1 MKINKIIIVLFCAI
15 ILLLIG
21 SGITTI
27 IGLAVI
33 HPQPPKP
40 MATVQMKFVPQ
51 SLTME
56 RGESKVIT
64 VILDCCLLS
73 KVGNI
78 PDEELGKIETVKIG
92 MLASGYPNT
101 ARLPGITTKFNQEFL
116 TLKINQT
123 TYLNLTVS
131 VDDTAK
137 PGTYPLFIDLY
148 NNNSTPDMYV
158 ASQSHYLGNYINL
171 TIIGTGLA
179 AAETTT
185 ITVNPNALQTTI
197 PTEIPKT
204 PAFDS
209 LSAILAL
216 LAVLII
222 KRN

>member
-1 MKINKIIIVLFCAI
+1 MGGYLAIFCLKINATCY
-15 ILLLIG
+15 
-21 SGITTI
+21 I

-40 MATVQMKFVPQ
+40 MATVQMKFDPQ

-73 KVGNI
+73 KMGNI

-101 ARLPGITTKFNQEFL
+101 ARLPGITTKFNQEYL

-131 VDDTAK
+131 VDNTAGF
-137 PGTYPLFIDLY
+137 GTYPLFIDLY

-171 TIIGTGLA
+171 TITGTGLA
-179 AAETTT
+179 AENATTT
-185 ITVNPNALQTTI
+185 MNPNALQTTI

-204 PAFDS
+204 PAFDV
-209 LSAILAL
+209 LSVILAL
-216 LAVLII
+216 LVVLII

>member
-15 ILLLIG
+15 ILLLFG
-21 SGITTI
+21 GGITTI
-27 IGLAVI
+27 IGLAIV

-101 ARLPGITTKFNQEFL
+101 ARLPGITTKFDQEYL
-116 TLKINQT
+116 TLKLNQT

-131 VDDTAK
+131 VDNAAE
-137 PGTYPLFIDLY
+137 PGTYPLFVDLY

-158 ASQSHYLGNYINL
+158 ASQSHYLGNFINL

-179 AAETTT
+179 ASETATTT
-185 ITVNPNALQTTI
+185 ANPNALQTTV
-197 PTEIPKT
+197 PKT
-204 PAFDS
+204 PAFDA
-209 LSAILAL
+209 LSVILAL
-216 LAVLII
+216 LVVLII